1 MFLMDCPYEGC
12 RAHKAAFQSVE
23 AVHIDAY
30 NWNLF
35 AVCPNCKRG
44 VALIV
49 EATMAASVAP
59 DECKGREFYHQYGI
73 TRISPEPPKIAL
85 VDNVPDEV
93 SKKFR
98 QAERLYVQDDMR
110 GPAAIAYRATIETAL
125 KLVDPAARGSLRDRI
140 RAQADKMPPDLI
152 RLLNEL
158 RFLGNDGA
166 HEGEE
171 PDAEDLTLGRELT
184 RLFLIYAFDL
194 PTRLAGAE
202 AKRKDARDAR
212 SS

>member
-1 MFLMDCPYEGC
+1 MDCPYEGC
-12 RAHKAAFQSVE
+12 RAHNAAFTAMQSI
-23 AVHIDAY
+23 HIGGR

-35 AVCPNCKRG
+35 AICPNCRQG
-44 VALIV
+44 VVLIV
-49 EATMAASVAP
+49 AGKNANSPVPENCRGQTLYQNYS
-59 DECKGREFYHQYGI
+59 I

-85 VDNVPDEV
+85 VDNVPDDV
-93 SKKFR
+93 ARKFS
-98 QAERLYVQDDMR
+98 QAERLYVQEDMR

-125 KLVDPAARGSLRDRI
+125 KLIDPAASARVSLRDRI

-194 PTRLAGAE
+194 PIRLAVAE